1 MEKRQRYLGLCIPKS
16 FGQKYWE
23 VTWETWVLE
32 WTDLHS
38 YSTRAVWASVTDG
51 AVFCS
56 EDTSGNRVEKVSALT
71 ELTTGT
77 GFPGGAVVKNPP
89 ASVGDATDS
98 VLISGSGRA
107 PGVGTGNPLQ
117 YSCLENSMRFFVLFC
132 FLAGYNLW
140 NHIESDTTKQ
150 LSMRAHGDGEVGGRE
165 EHLV

>member
-1 MEKRQRYLGLCIPKS
+1 MG
-16 FGQKYWE
+16 F
-23 VTWETWVLE
+23 
-32 WTDLHS
+32 
-38 YSTRAVWASVTDG
+38 
-51 AVFCS
+51 
-56 EDTSGNRVEKVSALT
+56 SGS
-71 ELTTGT
+71 
-77 GFPGGAVVKNPP
+77 AVVNNLP
-89 ASVGDATDS
+89 ANTGDTGDMG
-98 VLISGSGRA
+98 LIPRSGRS